1 MTQVVEFFRESSIEI
16 PLDEEEARELISKVM
31 NDLGKPEFKIN
42 IISLEDEA
50 LREMKKEYFQ
60 QDVYTD
66 IISFTIDEEPVL
78 EGELYISPERI
89 RQNAEKFKQ
98 SVTREFAR
106 IFIHGAC
113 HLCGYDDI
121 TQEEREEMTALEDR
135 FLTQYFDK

>member
-1 MTQVVEFFRESSIEI
+1 MNQIVEFFRESSVDIS
-16 PLDEEEARELISKVM
+16 LDEEEARGIISKVM
-31 NDLGKPEFKIN
+31 EDLGKPEFAIN

-98 SVTREFAR
+98 SVDREFTR

-113 HLCGYDDI
+113 HLCGYNDI
-121 TQEEREEMTALEDR
+121 SEEERQEMTALENR